1 MKDWI
6 KLKEKKMN
14 LVKIRQIEER
24 IVKNRQ
30 KLQTES
36 DSKKKNILRLKIS
49 IDELK
54 VKLERTK

>member
-1 MKDWI
+1 
-6 KLKEKKMN
+6 MN
-14 LVKIRQIEER
+14 FEKIRNIEDR

-30 KLQTES
+30 KLQKES
-36 DSKKKNILRLKIS
+36 DSKKKNIIRLKIS

>member
-1 MKDWI
+1 
-6 KLKEKKMN
+6 MN

-30 KLQTES
+30 KLQTEK

-54 VKLERTK
+54 VKLERSK

>member
-1 MKDWI
+1 MRT
-6 KLKEKKMN
+6 MN

-30 KLQTES
+30 KLQTEK
-36 DSKKKNILRLKIS
+36 DSKKKNILRLKIG

-54 VKLERTK
+54 VKLERSK

>member
-1 MKDWI
+1 LKDWI

-14 LVKIRQIEER
+14 LVKIKNIEER

-30 KLQTES
+30 KLQTEK
-36 DSKKKNILRLKIS
+36 DSKKKNILRLKIG

-54 VKLERTK
+54 VKLERSK

>member
-1 MKDWI
+1 
-6 KLKEKKMN
+6 MN

>member
-1 MKDWI
+1 
-6 KLKEKKMN
+6 MN
-14 LVKIRQIEER
+14 LVNIRKIEER

-30 KLQTES
+30 KLQKES
-36 DSKKKNILRLKIS
+36 DSKKKNIIRLKIS

>member
-1 MKDWI
+1 
-6 KLKEKKMN
+6 MN
-14 LVKIRQIEER
+14 LEKIRQIEER

-30 KLQTES
+30 KLQTEK

-54 VKLERTK
+54 VKLERSK

>member
-1 MKDWI
+1 
-6 KLKEKKMN
+6 MN

-30 KLQTES
+30 KLQTQT